1 MKKKEQLPIYKREFC
16 LHKEG
21 TRTFL
26 PTIVQAHQPITDED
40 LRVTASWTRKECS
53 WIYGGKW
60 IIYFGMTGE
69 KMAMRRA
76 ELAKAIM

>member
-40 LRVTASWTRKECS
+40 LRVTA
-53 WIYGGKW
+53 IIGGHFTCFLKQ
-60 IIYFGMTGE
+60 T
-69 KMAMRRA
+69 
-76 ELAKAIM
+76 